1 MEWSE
6 FFFVGEH
13 LVMDVLE
20 VHIFVEVNVG
30 RTNWGDDT
38 TFETSMMC
46 KLNSMV
52 GFNMAL
58 SKCKFCIITLM

>member
-6 FFFVGEH
+6 IFFCWRAFGDGRVGSAY
-13 LVMDVLE
+13 
-20 VHIFVEVNVG
+20 FCGVNVG

-38 TFETSMMC
+38 TFEISIMC

-58 SKCKFCIITLM
+58 SKCKFCMITLM

>member
-1 MEWSE
+1 M
-6 FFFVGEH
+6 
-13 LVMDVLE
+13 MDVLE

-58 SKCKFCIITLM
+58 SKCKFCIITLI